1 MMIFFSLSNRLYKM
15 FFLSRYSSS
24 IRFIRRANGYLFAPP
39 FPIISNSSR
48 AYKTDAGDLRGGDI
62 IDLGNGKIY
71 VIVKSTFHTWG
82 RGGSFVNLE
91 LKDMRNGTKRLER
104 YRTAD
109 SIERK

>member
-1 MMIFFSLSNRLYKM
+1 MS
-15 FFLSRYSSS
+15 FLSRYSRSL
-24 IRFIRRANGYLFAPP
+24 RFVGRSNEYSFPP
-39 FPIISNSSR
+39 FSFAISNPFR

-62 IDLGNGKIY
+62 IDLGDGKIY

-91 LKDMRNGTKRLER
+91 LKDVRNGAKRLER

-109 SIERK
+109 SLERE